1 MVLAYTAEEIYSY
14 EKNACLPEGVDL
26 KPFIQLVETVTEVL
40 RQLDEQYPRRRS
52 FNLNRPH
59 NVVRKPKEVIDDDG
73 FITYVIEKTP
83 EEEAAEAEAKNA
95 NSESAVAED
104 DDFTPATKRKGK
116 QHITF
121 KTNAA
126 KISSGKSSA
135 GDARDSIAITQVSKF
150 NAFDALLDDEE

>member
-1 MVLAYTAEEIYSY
+1 MALVYTSEELYSY

-26 KPFIQLVETVTEVL
+26 TPFVQLVETVTEVL

-59 NVVRKPKEVIDDDG
+59 KIVRKAKEVIDEDG
-73 FITYVIEKTP
+73 FITYVMEKTP
-83 EEEAAEAEAKNA
+83 EEEAAEAEAA
-95 NSESAVAED
+95 EADSAIADE
-104 DDFTPATKRKGK
+104 DDFTPAPQKKGK
-116 QHITF
+116 QHVTF
-121 KTNAA
+121 KSNAS

-150 NAFDALLDDEE
+150 NAFDALLDEDDE